1 MGPVAVAF
9 ATLLAATAAFA
20 GGGFVFFAAQVQIE
34 DLRRAERRGLARGTL
49 ASGRILVSL
58 LEPFC
63 DHRDDNIENES
74 PHPLGLAAAAS
85 ARGRMPPLELD
96 AFTDQLGKLGQE
108 SIARTFRL
116 QRMVQKFRSQT
127 GETSNDKIA
136 CEIGLIPHLRQG
148 RN

>member
-1 MGPVAVAF
+1 MGPGAVAF
-9 ATLLAATAAFA
+9 ATLLAATTAFA

-34 DLRRAERRGLARGTL
+34 DLRKRRGLARGTL

-96 AFTDQLGKLGQE
+96 AFADQLGKLGQE

-136 CEIGLIPHLRQG
+136 REIGLIPHLRQG